1 MKLSYISKIEE
12 SSLILTD
19 FNCGPAQDLLK
30 NTGYY
35 KILWA
40 KDSDRDL
47 SIDGYTIRL
56 QQHQVVFCTPLNILE
71 IPKESGII
79 AIAFNR
85 EFYCIRDH
93 DHEVSCNGI
102 LFFGASQPPVI
113 TLQQGDIHSFEA
125 MFTIFKEEFETVD
138 QIQGEM
144 LRVML
149 KRLLIKSSRLLTEMQ
164 VITGLPSS
172 QLELLRKF
180 HILVA
185 QHFKEK
191 HKVSDYADLL
201 FKSPKTLSNVFK
213 KAGYPTA
220 LSIINDRILL
230 EAKRRLLF
238 STDSAE
244 QIAYE
249 LGYNDGAHF
258 SKFFKAH
265 QGVPPATYRE
275 RKAKTA

>member
-1 MKLSYISKIEE
+1 M
-12 SSLILTD
+12 
-19 FNCGPAQDLLK
+19 
-30 NTGYY
+30 
-35 KILWA
+35 
-40 KDSDRDL
+40 
-47 SIDGYTIRL
+47 
-56 QQHQVVFCTPLNILE
+56 
-71 IPKESGII
+71 
-79 AIAFNR
+79 
-85 EFYCIRDH
+85 
-93 DHEVSCNGI
+93 SCNGI

-113 TLQQGDIHSFEA
+113 TLQQVDIHSFEA

-149 KRLLIKSSRLLTEMQ
+149 KRLLIKSSRLVKEMQ

-191 HKVSDYADLL
+191 HKVSDYAALL